1 METHSVR
8 SESKIR
14 RLIMGGGMAAF
25 AVLIL
30 EVAAFF
36 LFFVVDGRLFSYSR
50 LERDRREIRAE
61 PVSTEEGEGTGD
73 EPPPAGI
80 QGIATQTIHPYVG
93 FVYDPTAPT
102 TKDLLERNGWHLTR
116 GGFVRKGGVPEQAP
130 DGVLSI
136 AVLGGSVAMGFANH
150 GDLLLNELRKVGMLP
165 ERGGVVLN
173 YALPGYKQPQQ
184 LMTLSYLLVQ
194 RERFDIVINLDG
206 FNELALPY
214 SENIRQGLN
223 PVYPRGWPQRVASV
237 PDLSTQRITGEIV
250 YLEDLR
256 VRRASLFSHAPLRYS
271 VFCNLLWRLQD
282 RRLGI
287 REAELHELLLTAPER
302 KRSFLKFGPSFNDGD
317 DPAIFQDLAEVWARS
332 SLLMNDIC
340 AGEGIAYYHFLQPN
354 QYVPGSKPLSGTEQR
369 EAFRENH
376 FYRKPVVEGYGPL
389 RAEGRRLVEQGV
401 QFFDTSMTFVDSEET
416 LYIDSCC
423 HFNRRGNEI
432 LAAEIARII
441 AASR

>member
-14 RLIMGGGMAAF
+14 RLIFGGGVAAVV
-25 AVLIL
+25 VLIL

-50 LERDRREIRAE
+50 LERERRAIRAE
-61 PVSTEEGEGTGD
+61 PVSSEEGERTGD

-93 FVYDPTAPT
+93 FVYDPTAPP
-102 TKDLLERNGWHLTR
+102 TKDLLTRHGWHLTR
-116 GGFVRKGGVPEQAP
+116 GGFVRKGEVPERAP
-130 DGVLSI
+130 DGTLSI
-136 AVLGGSVAMGFANH
+136 AVFGGSVAMGFANY
-150 GDLLLNELRKVGMLP
+150 GDLLLSELRKLGMLP

-206 FNELALPY
+206 FNELVLPY

-223 PVYPRGWPQRVASV
+223 PLYPRGWPQRVASV
-237 PDLSTQRITGEIV
+237 PDLSTQRVTGEIV

-256 VRRASLFSHAPLRYS
+256 ARRASLFSQAPLRYS
-271 VFCNLLWRLQD
+271 VICNLLWRLQD

-287 REAELHELLLTAPER
+287 REVELNELLLATPDR
-302 KRSFLKFGPSFNDGD
+302 TRSFSTLGPTFDGGD
-317 DPAIFQDLAEVWARS
+317 DPAILQDLAEVWARS
-332 SLLMNDIC
+332 SLLMNDVC
-340 AGEGIAYYHFLQPN
+340 AGEGIPYYHFLQPN
-354 QYVPGSKPLSGTEQR
+354 QYVPGSKRLSGTEQR

-376 FYRKPVVEGYGPL
+376 YYRKPVVEGYGL
-389 RAEGRRLVEQGV
+389 LKAEGR
-401 QFFDTSMTFVDSEET
+401 
-416 LYIDSCC
+416 Y
-423 HFNRRGNEI
+423 
-432 LAAEIARII
+432 
-441 AASR
+441 